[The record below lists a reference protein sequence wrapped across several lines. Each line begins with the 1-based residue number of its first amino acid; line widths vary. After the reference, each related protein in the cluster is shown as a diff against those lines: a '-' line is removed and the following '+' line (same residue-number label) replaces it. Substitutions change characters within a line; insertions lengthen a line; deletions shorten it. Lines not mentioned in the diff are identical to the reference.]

1 MLSPYSARTV
11 TVDAG
16 EEFTLVTVEVRGA
29 FDGVEDI
36 SAVSTP
42 FTLACDGYPR
52 APIAE
57 PIVVRGAK
65 HGDVVTSFAWLR
77 FLVD

>member
-1 MLSPYSARTV
+1 MPARSSQ
-11 TVDAG
+11 
-16 EEFTLVTVEVRGA
+16 LVTVEVRGA

-57 PIVVRGAK
+57 PIVVRSAK
-65 HGDVVTSFAWLR
+65 HGDVVTSVFLASFPSRLSFLR
-77 FLVD
+77 